1 MALHTADSPRAIRP
15 AVERHAARNRQSPR
29 VAARNI
35 SGSVDGTRSD
45 SGSGG
50 TTRVYCQSRVQ
61 GSASRVRPR
70 VQRSVLESSPRV
82 RGLADELWTSQDS
95 GRTVDSRTDSE
106 LWTPDS
112 GLTVFLPTNAFQSRE
127 TRNRP
132 IASFD
137 ARALHGRDE
146 RVDRG

>member
-45 SGSGG
+45 SGCGG

-61 GSASRVRPR
+61 GSAS
-70 VQRSVLESSPRV
+70 SNCLELGALDGPALLGPGDGVER
-82 RGLADELWTSQDS
+82 RDELAHDGDQ
-95 GRTVDSRTDSE
+95 
-106 LWTPDS
+106 
-112 GLTVFLPTNAFQSRE
+112 
-127 TRNRP
+127 
-132 IASFD
+132 
-137 ARALHGRDE
+137 RDFAWFPGGDQPFIE
-146 RVDRG
+146 GAQQEVVAGGG